1 MTKRINIHTLII
13 LVIIIF
19 ILTNCASDKIN
30 SPQENGT
37 IEGKVS
43 DSISENGI
51 ENIMIELERDNYPY
65 ADTTTDKSGFYN
77 FQDVTPGI
85 YTLITIK
92 YGYDSSKD
100 TVTVYTGNITIADL
114 EVSLGDLVG
123 TWNATNLYI
132 PQLDQNFIISELGI
146 EMEINFSENGEYH
159 GITSDSL
166 SSSVNAGNWYTS
178 NGFLIILDSEIGER
192 QGKYTREENI
202 LTLNNWKVDYQGVSV
217 SLDITL
223 IKK

>member
-166 SSSVNAGNWYTS
+166 SSSVNAGNWYTA

>member
-51 ENIMIELERDNYPY
+51 ENIMIELERDSYPY